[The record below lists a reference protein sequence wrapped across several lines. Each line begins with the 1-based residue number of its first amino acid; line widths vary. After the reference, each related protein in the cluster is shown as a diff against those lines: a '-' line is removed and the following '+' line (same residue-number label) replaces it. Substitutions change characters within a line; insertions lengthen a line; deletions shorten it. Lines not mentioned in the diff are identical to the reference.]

1 MSNYKINSSP
11 RRQSSTIIQPEMRF
25 KPRTD
30 LERVVDAVIRNPTQ
44 NQLDPSI
51 LKRHLSRLSNT
62 KVKFPSH
69 DGTNP
74 NNNGNNI
81 DPASSTERH
90 SERKINDDPFD
101 ELFKVYFRYNP
112 LAHTTM
118 NNSTSEVMFPKETTT
133 LTTLPNKASSSRNN
147 ANTLLQKY
155 FERVQKHLTLNNE
168 AKEILSDLHYKTHFK
183 ATVELAENK
192 FYSRKKHKNNTS
204 LTDNNSNNNIK
215 KKDGINFEEDYLKH
229 ELNTDDNV
237 VYMQSQEYTKN
248 YNPYLVNKPKPRLNE
263 ESEGVLKELMQKKM
277 YVSSEGENNMF
288 ENGNGSK
295 SETKDGNNPNNAGT
309 SKDYVKIAGKEY
321 NKNQQMDVIAKL
333 VLSDCNVV
341 HEKSRYNNKA
351 IKCGM
356 GKLMFTNGMTI
367 KDFEDKYNFK

>member
-1 MSNYKINSSP
+1 MSNYKISSSSP
-11 RRQSSTIIQPEMRF
+11 RHQNSTIIQPEMRF

-30 LERVVDAVIRNPTQ
+30 LERVFDAVIRNPTQ

-62 KVKFPSH
+62 KVKFPLH
-69 DGTNP
+69 NGTNA
-74 NNNGNNI
+74 NNTNNI
-81 DPASSTERH
+81 ETSAERH

-112 LAHTTM
+112 LANTTM
-118 NNSTSEVMFPKETTT
+118 NNSTSEVMFPKEQTTS
-133 LTTLPNKASSSRNN
+133 TTLPNKASSSRNSAN
-147 ANTLLQKY
+147 ALLQKY

-192 FYSRKKHKNNTS
+192 FYTRKKHKDTNMS
-204 LTDNNSNNNIK
+204 LTEKNTK

-229 ELNTDDNV
+229 ELNDDDNA

-277 YVSSEGENNMF
+277 YVSNDGESNVF
-288 ENGNGSK
+288 ENGNK
-295 SETKDGNNPNNAGT
+295 NETKDGNANTAGT
-309 SKDYVKIAGKEY
+309 SKDYVKIGGKEY

-333 VLSDCNVV
+333 VLNNCNVV

-356 GKLMFTNGMTI
+356 GKLMITNGMTV
-367 KDFEDKYNFK
+367 KDFENKYNF